1 MIFIIYLI
9 ICCDGVISYSGAD
22 PGVEIGGGHMASAE
36 REPIMG
42 VWGCAPSGVQSKGR
56 APGQGVRGRS
66 PPEAER
72 FLVLSYV

>member
-1 MIFIIYLI
+1 
-9 ICCDGVISYSGAD
+9 
-22 PGVEIGGGHMASAE
+22 MASAE

-42 VWGCAPSGVQSKGR
+42 FLGAVPPAGSKGR
-56 APGQGVRGRS
+56 APGHGVRGRS